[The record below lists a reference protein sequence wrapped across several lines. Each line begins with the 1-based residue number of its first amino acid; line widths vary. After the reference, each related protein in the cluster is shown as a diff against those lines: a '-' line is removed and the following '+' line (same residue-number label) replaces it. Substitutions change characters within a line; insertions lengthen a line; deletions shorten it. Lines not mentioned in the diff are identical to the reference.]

1 MKLKTE
7 EIIELAM
14 KGEILKKLDR
24 TGWIL
29 AGVDRSLFESVAE
42 HSFGTALISLLLGK
56 QYEQEGF
63 EIDLGNILAMA
74 IIHDLAESRISD
86 IVVDREAPDS
96 QIQMGRKINAE
107 NKAMMELLSPLGTS
121 GKSFLILWEE
131 LQNQSTLEA
140 RVVGASDI
148 VDMLIHAVALERS
161 GVAPSSLNG
170 FFESSRQRLDKL
182 DIALAIEIYK
192 SLLKE
197 HEKHAENET

>member
-1 MKLKTE
+1 
-7 EIIELAM
+7 
-14 KGEILKKLDR
+14 
-24 TGWIL
+24 
-29 AGVDRSLFESVAE
+29 
-42 HSFGTALISLLLGK
+42 LISLLLGK